1 MDGDVTAPN
10 LGLNTK
16 TIQELKDNVSVVF
29 HNAASLK
36 LEADLKHAVAFN
48 LKGTKNVMEFCL
60 QLPNVVVSFSLFSQ
74 VFFFIFKC
82 TMKIIQ
88 SLNI

>member
-74 VFFFIFKC
+74 VFFFYF
-82 TMKIIQ
+82 
-88 SLNI
+88 